1 MRGLKVPGLEEPG
14 LDVDGLDGPASFG
27 LVKGGS
33 RQAEDGPATRGGLV
47 AEDGPVAESSIVAE
61 VEACGLGLI
70 CWGFTILGKRQRT
83 FGIVS
88 MTEAKEF
95 KPSGDDIS
103 GSVNTDPDAMKMEM
117 GEEEDTEESD
127 EDTEDELDNKLEP
140 GPVDVSIDGGEE
152 EEDTEDELENQ
163 LEPRPADMSIDGGKV
178 LHVEVSLEKNPD
190 KIVDSPTHG
199 VENNKTVHAG
209 NVKPSVD
216 DDDIPVPEA
225 SVKSNEGTIKKP
237 AISDDKGSIRPDS
250 EEGHDVKLDDSLKDR
265 SGDET
270 VSRNQS
276 SSLKV
281 EQMKEEEPKNV
292 AKTKEG
298 VMDVDDKIPSLA
310 SKFDVDTTGGGESG
324 TEDEQAAF
332 MMELDKFHKERSL
345 DFKPPKFYG
354 EPLNLLK
361 LWRSVLKLGGY
372 DKVTAC
378 KYWRQ
383 VGESFKPPK
392 TCTTVSWTFRIF
404 YEKALLDYERYRT
417 SSDGSSIPG
426 SLAVPM
432 GAENQGSGS
441 GRARRVAAARA
452 MEGWHSQRVLDN
464 GEVSDPIIKDKNLI
478 SLSKKERQ
486 LKNLGEL
493 KRKNPSSTDH
503 AVKPARKVQKIQ
515 SETTV
520 IDIGSPADWVKINVR
535 ETKDCYEVYA
545 LVPGLLREE
554 LLITGVLLGAAGQM
568 PLKLVRVQSDPAGRL
583 VISGEPENPDN
594 PWSVTPFK
602 KVVSLPSRIDPH
614 QTSAVVTLHG
624 QLIADPS
631 HIGEDSVSS

>member
-1 MRGLKVPGLEEPG
+1 
-14 LDVDGLDGPASFG
+14 
-27 LVKGGS
+27 
-33 RQAEDGPATRGGLV
+33 
-47 AEDGPVAESSIVAE
+47 
-61 VEACGLGLI
+61 
-70 CWGFTILGKRQRT
+70 
-83 FGIVS
+83 
-88 MTEAKEF
+88 
-95 KPSGDDIS
+95 
-103 GSVNTDPDAMKMEM
+103 
-117 GEEEDTEESD
+117 
-127 EDTEDELDNKLEP
+127 KLEP
-140 GPVDVSIDGGEE
+140 GPVDVAIDGGEE

-163 LEPRPADMSIDGGKV
+163 LEPRPADVSIDGGKV
-178 LHVEVSLEKNPD
+178 LHVEVSLEKNSD

-216 DDDIPVPEA
+216 DDGIPVPEA
-225 SVKSNEGTIKKP
+225 SVKSKEGTIKKP
-237 AISDDKGSIRPDS
+237 VISDDKGSIRPDT
-250 EEGHDVKLDDSLKDR
+250 EEGHDIKSDDSLKDR
-265 SGDET
+265 RSGDET
-270 VSRNQS
+270 ISRNQS
-276 SSLKV
+276 SSL
-281 EQMKEEEPKNV
+281 KEEEPKNV

-298 VMDVDDKIPSLA
+298 AMDVDDKIPSLA
-310 SKFDVDTTGGGESG
+310 SKFDIDTTGGGESG

-354 EPLNLLK
+354 EPLNLL
-361 LWRSVLKLGGY
+361 
-372 DKVTAC
+372 
-378 KYWRQ
+378 
-383 VGESFKPPK
+383 K

-503 AVKPARKVQKIQ
+503 AVKPARKVQKLQ

-568 PLKLVRVQSDPAGRL
+568 PLMLVRVQSDPAGRL

-602 KVVSLPSRIDPH
+602 KGYEPSD
-614 QTSAVVTLHG
+614 
-624 QLIADPS
+624 LILE
-631 HIGEDSVSS
+631 G